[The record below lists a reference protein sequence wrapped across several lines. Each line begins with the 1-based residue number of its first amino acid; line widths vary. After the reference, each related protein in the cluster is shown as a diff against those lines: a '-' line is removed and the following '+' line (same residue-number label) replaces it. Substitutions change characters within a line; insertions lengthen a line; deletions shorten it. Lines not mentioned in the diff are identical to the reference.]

1 METMQESNDYFSFM
15 INDFDESILFS
26 LSLIQSAIERVT
38 IVLGCLH
45 VCRSFFL
52 QILCQLVVDVD
63 IYDDFNIYV
72 PLKNYIKPR

>member
-45 VCRSFFL
+45 VCRRFFFTNSL
-52 QILCQLVVDVD
+52 SIGRRRRYL
-63 IYDDFNIYV
+63 
-72 PLKNYIKPR
+72 